1 MADHPLVTAAREAHN
16 RGDHVFQ
23 HPLVLQ
29 GGRISHRRATMSME
43 AEEPNPVLNA
53 IAEVG
58 WELVTGQ
65 LTRHPANQEILSMIY
80 LWKRRA

>member
-1 MADHPLVTAAREAHN
+1 MADHPLVTAAREAHQ

-29 GGRISHRRATMSME
+29 GGQIPGRATMVME

-53 IAEVG
+53 IAAVG
-58 WELVTGQ
+58 WELVAGQ

-80 LWKRRA
+80 LWRRR